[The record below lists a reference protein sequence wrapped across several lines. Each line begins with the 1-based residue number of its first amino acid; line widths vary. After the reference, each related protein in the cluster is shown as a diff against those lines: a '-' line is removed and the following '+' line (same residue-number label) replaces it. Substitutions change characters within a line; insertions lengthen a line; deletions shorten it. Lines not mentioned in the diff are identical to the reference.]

1 MSQCYASMQEIFS
14 SIQGEGIYAGVHQVF
29 VRFCGCNLHCSY
41 CDTLPARAMD
51 VAHCRVENI
60 PGCKDFSTLKN
71 PLSVED
77 VISSIERLWSASTR
91 HVSLTGGEP
100 LLQSVF
106 IKQLA
111 EGTNRPLYL
120 ETNSTLP
127 DAAEN
132 IADVIDI
139 AACDIKLEEHHASDD
154 YASLFDR
161 TLETVQKFY
170 NNCEVFIK
178 IIILPET
185 TTDSLLPAVKAVADI
200 DPCIPVVL
208 QPVSSHAP
216 NTLHLI
222 ELMDTAGEYLDCVRV
237 IPQMHKLLDLL

>member
-1 MSQCYASMQEIFS
+1 MLQCYAPVDEIFS
-14 SIQGEGIYAGVHQVF
+14 SIQGEGIYAGAHQVF
-29 VRFCGCNLHCSY
+29 VRFCGCNLNCSY
-41 CDTLPARAMD
+41 CDTLQALAMD
-51 VAHCRVENI
+51 VTHCRVENT
-60 PGCKDFSTLKN
+60 PLCRDFSTLKN

-77 VISSIERLWSASTR
+77 VINSIERLWSSSTR

-111 EGTNRPLYL
+111 EGTDYPLYL

-127 DAAEN
+127 FEAES

-139 AACDIKLEEHHASDD
+139 AACDIKLKEHHASDN
-154 YASLFDR
+154 YAALFDR
-161 TLETVQKFY
+161 TLETIQEFY

-200 DPCIPVVL
+200 DSCIPVVL
-208 QPVSSHAP
+208 QPVSSHAL

-222 ELMDTAGEYLDCVRV
+222 ELMDAAGEYLDCVRV
-237 IPQMHKLLDLL
+237 IPQMHKLLGLL